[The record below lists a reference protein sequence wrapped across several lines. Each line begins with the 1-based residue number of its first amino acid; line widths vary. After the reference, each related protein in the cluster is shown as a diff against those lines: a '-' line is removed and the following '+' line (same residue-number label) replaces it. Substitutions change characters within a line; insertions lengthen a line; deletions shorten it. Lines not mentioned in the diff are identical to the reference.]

1 MAHSNSVQL
10 QASPIISLKPLIAIK
25 DYCLLLVAAFKE
37 AKLLEQ
43 QSRKTSGN
51 W

>member
-1 MAHSNSVQL
+1 MAHSDTVQF
-10 QASPIISLKPLIAIK
+10 QASPVFSLKPLIAIK
-25 DYCLLLVAAFKE
+25 DYCLLLVEAFKE

-43 QSRKTSGN
+43 LSRKTSGN